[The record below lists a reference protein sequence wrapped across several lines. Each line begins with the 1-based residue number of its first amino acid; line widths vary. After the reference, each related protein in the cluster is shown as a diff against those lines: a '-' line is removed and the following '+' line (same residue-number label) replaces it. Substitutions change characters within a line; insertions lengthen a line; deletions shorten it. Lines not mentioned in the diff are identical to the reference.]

1 MAQEKEP
8 PKIISAKKTSE
19 ADQSWIKHQREV
31 QQKTPERIED
41 AAKFLSGMISISLTI
56 FLKLNPDGFK
66 AVAGSGLLNAAVVL
80 WIFSLVCTFLVLF
93 PAPYRYND
101 YSSASIRR
109 MHKRVVRYKY
119 GMLAAGAVLFVG
131 ALGVLVGLFVAG

>member
-1 MAQEKEP
+1 MSQEKEP
-8 PKIISAKKTSE
+8 PKIIAAKKASE

-66 AVAGSGLLNAAVVL
+66 AVAGSGVLNLAVIL
-80 WIFSLVCTFLVLF
+80 WIASLVVTFLVLF
-93 PAPYRYND
+93 PAPYNYND
-101 YSSASIRR
+101 SSSASIRR

-119 GMLAAGAVLFVG
+119 WMLGLGDFFFLA
-131 ALGVLVGLFVAG
+131 ALGVLVGLYVAG

>member
-1 MAQEKEP
+1 MPQEKEP
-8 PKIISAKKTSE
+8 PKIIAAKKASE

-66 AVAGSGLLNAAVVL
+66 EMAGSGLLNTAVLL
-80 WIFSLVCTFLVLF
+80 WIASLVFTFLVLF
-93 PAPYRYND
+93 PAPYRYHD
-101 YSSASIRR
+101 SSSASIRR
-109 MHKRVVRYKY
+109 MHKKVVRYKY
-119 GMLAAGAVLFVG
+119 GMLAAGASLFSA
-131 ALGVLVGLFVAG
+131 ALGMLVGLYVA

>member
-1 MAQEKEP
+1 MSQEKEP
-8 PKIISAKKTSE
+8 PKIIAAKKTSE

-66 AVAGSGLLNAAVVL
+66 EMAGSGLLNTAVLL
-80 WIFSLVCTFLVLF
+80 WIASLVFTFLVLF
-93 PAPYRYND
+93 PAPYRYHD
-101 YSSASIRR
+101 SSAASIRK
-109 MHKRVVRYKY
+109 MHKNVVRYKY
-119 GMLAAGAVLFVG
+119 GMLAAGAVLFLA
-131 ALGVLVGLFVAG
+131 ALGVLVGLYVAG

>member
-8 PKIISAKKTSE
+8 PKIIAAKKASE

-31 QQKTPERIED
+31 EQKTPERIED

-66 AVAGSGLLNAAVVL
+66 EMAGSGLLNAAVIL

-101 YSSASIRR
+101 SSSASIKK
-109 MHKRVVRYKY
+109 MHKRVVKYKY
-119 GMLAAGAVLFVG
+119 WMLGLGAGFFIV
-131 ALGVLVGLFVAG
+131 ALGVLVALFVAG

>member
-1 MAQEKEP
+1 MSTEKDI
-8 PKIISAKKTSE
+8 PKVIPAKKTSE

-66 AVAGSGLLNAAVVL
+66 AVAGSGLLNTAVIL
-80 WIFSLVCTFLVLF
+80 WIVSLFCTFLVLF

-101 YSSASIRR
+101 SSSASIRQ
-109 MHKRVVRYKY
+109 MHQKVVWYKY
-119 GMLAAGAVLFVG
+119 WLLGLGALFFVG
-131 ALGVLVGLFVAG
+131 ALGLLVGMYVAG